1 MFLRSF
7 RIYKALVK
15 SETRCYPTVKQE
27 DRVQNEKSVS
37 NAKKGKCEA
46 GPISSPK
53 ICYGLCASEQEM
65 QSDFAA
71 FVFIVLHHQLDVCSC
86 FDE

>member
-1 MFLRSF
+1 MFLRSL

-15 SETRCYPTVKQE
+15 SETRCYSTVKQE

-37 NAKKGKCEA
+37 NAKKVSEA

-53 ICYGLCASEQEM
+53 ICYGLCA
-65 QSDFAA
+65 
-71 FVFIVLHHQLDVCSC
+71 
-86 FDE
+86 

>member
-1 MFLRSF
+1 MFLRSL

-37 NAKKGKCEA
+37 NAKKVSVKQGQQVVLKFAMDCVPPSKKCNQTLQ
-46 GPISSPK
+46 PLFSL
-53 ICYGLCASEQEM
+53 CYTTS
-65 QSDFAA
+65 
-71 FVFIVLHHQLDVCSC
+71 
-86 FDE
+86 